1 MQNIIPKNTKVN
13 FLLIK
18 IFFKK
23 SVIKLIAFQF
33 FTKNKIF
40 FHFTL
45 KTI

>member
-1 MQNIIPKNTKVN
+1 MQNIISKNTKVN

-18 IFFKK
+18 ILFNK
-23 SVIKLIAFQF
+23 SVIKFIAFQF
-33 FTKNKIF
+33 LTKNKIF